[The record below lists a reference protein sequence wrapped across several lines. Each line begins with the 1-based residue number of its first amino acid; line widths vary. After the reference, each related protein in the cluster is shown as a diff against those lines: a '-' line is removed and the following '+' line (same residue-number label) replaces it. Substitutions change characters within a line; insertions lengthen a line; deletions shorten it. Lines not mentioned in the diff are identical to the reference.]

1 MTPTESNELPPI
13 QLEDL
18 PEDLRSAVAR
28 AGWKDL
34 MPVQQRAIPYM
45 FERRD
50 LMVQS
55 RTGSGKTGAFVLPI
69 LHQIDPNSKQCQAL
83 ILVPTREL
91 ALQVST
97 EAARLAADSGVRV
110 VAVYGGVA
118 YGPQIEGFKAGAH
131 IVVGTPGRILDHL
144 LKGALSLAG
153 IDFLIFDEADRML
166 SMGFYPDMKEV
177 QSYLPRRAL
186 CSTMFSATFPPSVIR
201 LATDFLRNPETLSLS
216 TDHVHVT
223 DTDHVFYTVSGTDK
237 DRALVRVIEIENPD
251 SAIIFCNRR
260 DEVHY
265 VATVLKRFGYDAE
278 ELSADLTQNA
288 RERVLGRLRAGTLRF
303 LVATD
308 VAARGLDIPDLS
320 HVIQYSPPE
329 DPEAYIHRA
338 GRTGRAGA
346 TGEAIIFAGGIEK
359 AELGKIS
366 RRFKIDLEERAVPT
380 DEDVERVVSERLT
393 ALLEAKRRGRDKLQ
407 VERMQRFMR
416 LAAELAEST
425 DERELLAMLLDDMYQ
440 ESLHAA
446 PTGPRPPAERAEPR
460 PAEEKKPVSE
470 KKSSSPPP
478 RRRRPPRPKR

>member
-1 MTPTESNELPPI
+1 MTDNESKELAPA

-18 PEDLRSAVAR
+18 PEDIRNAVVR
-28 AGWKDL
+28 AGWKGL
-34 MPVQQRAIPYM
+34 MPVQERAIPYM
-45 FERRD
+45 LERRD

-69 LHQIDPNSKQCQAL
+69 LHQIDSTSKSCQAL

-97 EAARLAADSGVRV
+97 EATKLSGDSGVRV

-118 YGPQIEGFKAGAH
+118 YGPQIDGFKAGAH
-131 IVVGTPGRILDHL
+131 IVVGTPGRVLDHL
-144 LKGALSLAG
+144 LKGALSLNG
-153 IDFLIFDEADRML
+153 LDFLIFDEADRML
-166 SMGFYPDMKEV
+166 SMGFYPDMKKV
-177 QSYLPRRAL
+177 QRYLPDRAL
-186 CSTMFSATFPPSVIR
+186 CSTMFSATFPPSVVR
-201 LATDFLRNPETLSLS
+201 LAHDFLYEPETLSLS
-216 TDHVHVT
+216 ADHVHVT
-223 DTDHVFYTVSGTDK
+223 DTTHVYHVVGAMDK

-251 SAIIFCNRR
+251 SAIIFCNRK

-278 ELSADLTQNA
+278 ELSADLSQNA
-288 RERVLGRLRAGTLRF
+288 RERVLGRLRAGSLRF

-308 VAARGLDIPDLS
+308 VAARGIDIPELS

-346 TGEAIIFAGGIEK
+346 TGEAITFAAGLEK
-359 AELGKIS
+359 AELGKIA
-366 RRFKIDLEERAVPT
+366 RRFKIDMEERELPT

-393 ALLEAKRRGRDKLQ
+393 ALLEAKRRDRDKLR

-416 LAAELAEST
+416 LAKELAEND

-440 ESLHAA
+440 DSLHA
-446 PTGPRPPAERAEPR
+446 PPAGAVAVPEESPAKSQSGDKGGAKPR
-460 PAEEKKPVSE
+460 K
-470 KKSSSPPP
+470 
-478 RRRRPPRPKR
+478 RRKRPPRN